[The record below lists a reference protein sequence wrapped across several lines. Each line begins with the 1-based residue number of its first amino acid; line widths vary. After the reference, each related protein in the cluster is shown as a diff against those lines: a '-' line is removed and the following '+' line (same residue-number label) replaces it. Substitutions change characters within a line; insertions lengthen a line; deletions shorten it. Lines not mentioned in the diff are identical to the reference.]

1 MRTRDIRP
9 QPGKDQRPGKLTPV
23 TAPRRTPPDSAL
35 RLFQVEVA
43 NAGSLQVGNKSSL
56 RLASAT
62 ISDMPCTG
70 PSQSPADM
78 LRRIREL
85 EAAGPGLGH
94 ITEQQLISKVL
105 LKRFVEPSGPHRG
118 LICPFRLEFPRAS
131 LRLVGPDGCAKV
143 DNFVA
148 WASASVE
155 RLWKETEDR
164 LPDALAAMDADTLFG
179 NAEHMSVIKSAIALH
194 FARSKAARVIH
205 ARVWAETVE
214 RGRCWWMTENRRLLA
229 YWFYREKGLYPA
241 GDEALR
247 IFADEIMELS
257 FSLADSGTL
266 WRERIESLYV
276 QARTV
281 TDAAGLE
288 IVTPADSGEFLIGD
302 VPALT
307 VRGDRS
313 GVGVLGGIA
322 LAEAQSVFLPLG
334 RRHAAALGRVDRRIH
349 LTSDQVAEVN
359 ARQLR
364 GAIDY
369 VYLRPGSPLMD
380 TVRSFA
386 ETRKSTSR
394 AAA

>member
-1 MRTRDIRP
+1 
-9 QPGKDQRPGKLTPV
+9 
-23 TAPRRTPPDSAL
+23 
-35 RLFQVEVA
+35 
-43 NAGSLQVGNKSSL
+43 
-56 RLASAT
+56 
-62 ISDMPCTG
+62 
-70 PSQSPADM
+70 M

-85 EAAGPGLGH
+85 QSTRPFAGH
-94 ITEQQLISKVL
+94 VTEQHLISKVL
-105 LKRFVEPSGPHRG
+105 LRRFTEPWGPNRAL
-118 LICPFRLEFPRAS
+118 LICPFRLEYPRAKH
-131 LRLVGPDGCAKV
+131 RPVGADGCAKV

-155 RLWKETEDR
+155 TLWKETEDK
-164 LPDALAAMDADTLFG
+164 LKDALAAMDAGTLFAH
-179 NAEHMSVIKSAIALH
+179 AEHVSVIKSAIALH
-194 FARSKAARVIH
+194 FARSKATQAVH

-214 RGRCWWMTENRRLLA
+214 SGRKRWLTEKRRLLA

-247 IFADEIMELS
+247 MFADELMELS
-257 FSLADSGTL
+257 RALAGSGAL
-266 WRERIESLYV
+266 WRERIESLYL
-276 QARTV
+276 QARAV

-288 IVTPADSGEFLIGD
+288 ILTPPASGEFLIGD

-307 VRGDRS
+307 VRADRG

-334 RRHAAALGRVDRRIH
+334 PRHAAALGRTDTAIS
-349 LTSDQVAEVN
+349 LTSDQVDGVN

-380 TVRSFA
+380 TVCLFA
-386 ETRKSTSR
+386 EQRK
-394 AAA
+394 AASGTAA